1 MRRFILLFVLI
12 SNPLLAQGGEL
23 IYAFRSYTRP
33 EPIKMLLVGEIQS
46 KIKAPQITERESP
59 YRGYDTRL
67 DMVTVKV
74 RTPTGLKV
82 GQKLYIIDKNP
93 YHERFRNGLIVGE
106 ITVQSVLKTAFYGW
120 VVTGTGILLRV
131 REGLCVARTQESENL
146 AQAFDLKKKGD
157 FYADSGNRDKA
168 VATYQAALVA
178 DRDLPEAHAALGNLF
193 LQEAKR
199 SGREFPGRAL
209 AEFEHAWRVRE
220 NFRYGYDE
228 MKFYRGYLETL
239 HLAYRIKRVDAS
251 SSQRIYSH
259 LDKMREVAEAAGRLL
274 PEDPDVFLNM
284 IRYHLGQVERH
295 RGAQTKEGRKAYD
308 EALKAA
314 GAHFEKLDPLMHD
327 PRSYMKRLEKY
338 RQGERMTSLFS
349 AGEAEFH
356 RVAVI
361 YFGSVLREIRNSPVI
376 EDAAKREKCVQRIRH
391 HGEKFLLYNGA
402 VDPEVRRY
410 MQEAR

>member
-1 MRRFILLFVLI
+1 MIRLLVLLCLI
-12 SNPLLAQGGEL
+12 STSAFAEGGEL

-33 EPIKMLLVGEIQS
+33 SPIKMLLVGEIQS

-59 YRGYDTRL
+59 YKGYDTRL

-74 RTPTGLKV
+74 RNPAGLKV

-131 REGLCVARTQESENL
+131 REGLFVARTQESENL
-146 AQAFDLKKKGD
+146 ARAFDLKKKGD
-157 FYADSGNRDKA
+157 YYADSGSSEKA

-178 DRDLPEAHAALGNLF
+178 DRDLPEAHAALGAVF
-193 LQEAKR
+193 YHQAR
-199 SGREFPGRAL
+199 QSGREFPGRAL
-209 AEFEHAWRVRE
+209 AELEHAWRVRE

-228 MKFYRGYLETL
+228 MKFYRTYLETL
-239 HLAYRIKRVDAS
+239 YLAYRIKRVDAAAS
-251 SSQRIYSH
+251 RTVYAH
-259 LDKMREVAEAAGRLL
+259 LDKMREVADAAAKLI
-274 PEDPDVFLNM
+274 PEDPDIMLNM

-295 RGAQTKEGRKAYD
+295 RGGESKESRKAYD
-308 EALKAA
+308 ESLKAA
-314 GAHFEKLDPLMHD
+314 GSTFERLDPMVHD
-327 PRSYMKRLEKY
+327 PKAYMKRLEQY
-338 RQGERMTSLFS
+338 RQGERMTSLFTS
-349 AGEAEFH
+349 GEAEFH
-356 RVAVI
+356 RVAVV

-376 EDAAKREKCVQRIRH
+376 EDAARREKCAARIRH
-391 HGEKFLLYNGA
+391 HGEKFLLHKGA
-402 VDPEVRRY
+402 ADPEVRRY